1 MLVQPI
7 MDNASLAGAFEE
19 IATLK
24 ELQGEDG
31 FRSQAYRNTA
41 RRLETLTQDAAE
53 LVRTGTIK
61 DQISSLG
68 KSQLEVL
75 GQLVS
80 QGSSDLLNDLR
91 ARTPPGHLQ
100 MLKIAGIGPKKVRAL
115 FQELGVTTLPEM
127 ASACETGKVAALKGF
142 GAKTQAK
149 ILEGIAF
156 VTTSGQRVRLDQ
168 ALFLATALLTRVRE
182 FPGVSRAELAGSV
195 RRRRETVKDID
206 IVATAESPTELIAA
220 FVSWPGVRS
229 IAGQGETKASV
240 VLEAESST
248 GRLSLGGRLTINADL
263 RVVSPSQFPF
273 ALNYFTGSKEHNVLL
288 RQRAQARGWRLN
300 EYELE
305 GHTEICTDEA
315 DIYKALGLA
324 YVEPEMREGTG
335 EDSAA
340 EAGKLPSLVK
350 SSDIRGVFHNHT
362 TASDGADTLEAMA
375 LAARELGLEYLGIG
389 DHSQSLTVA
398 NGLTPDRVRQQ
409 WNEIDALNAR
419 LKGITLL
426 KGTECDILPDGSL
439 DFDDALLAGFDY
451 VVASVHTHFG
461 QTREEMTERICRAL
475 EHPMVTMLGHATGR
489 LLLRRDAYAVD
500 LEAVMKTAARTG
512 TMIEINA
519 NPMRLDLDWVH
530 CRRARE
536 LGVLL
541 VINPDAHSREE
552 LAYFTHGVDVARRA
566 WLTAAEVYNTKSVQ
580 EVLADLASRRKQQ
593 PV

>member
-1 MLVQPI
+1 
-7 MDNASLAGAFEE
+7 
-19 IATLK
+19 
-24 ELQGEDG
+24 
-31 FRSQAYRNTA
+31 
-41 RRLETLTQDAAE
+41 
-53 LVRTGTIK
+53 
-61 DQISSLG
+61 
-68 KSQLEVL
+68 
-75 GQLVS
+75 
-80 QGSSDLLNDLR
+80 
-91 ARTPPGHLQ
+91 
-100 MLKIAGIGPKKVRAL
+100 
-115 FQELGVTTLPEM
+115 VTTLPEL

-168 ALFLATALLTRVRE
+168 ALFLATALLTRVRD

>member
-1 MLVQPI
+1 

-115 FQELGVTTLPEM
+115 FQELGVTTLPEL
-127 ASACETGKVAALKGF
+127 ASACETGKVAALKG
-142 GAKTQAK
+142 
-149 ILEGIAF
+149 
-156 VTTSGQRVRLDQ
+156 
-168 ALFLATALLTRVRE
+168 
-182 FPGVSRAELAGSV
+182 
-195 RRRRETVKDID
+195 
-206 IVATAESPTELIAA
+206 
-220 FVSWPGVRS
+220 GVRS

-580 EVLADLASRRKQQ
+580 EVLADLALRRKQQ